1 MDSRGGPDRV
11 YPAVER
17 RTDAMSARSL
27 AVLLALSIVGAAIAP
42 ATRAD
47 EAPSTPIETP
57 REPEPL
63 EAGAEPAP
71 SEPSPEA
78 LPPFPAGGY
87 DGEIAIRDWQDRR
100 PWRYG
105 TWNLFPLTRGMDDAG
120 LPLAARIPLYLFT
133 VPFDLA
139 QLPLA
144 AIGGLYGG

>member
-1 MDSRGGPDRV
+1 M
-11 YPAVER
+11 
-17 RTDAMSARSL
+17 TARSL
-27 AVLLALSIVGAAIAP
+27 AVTLALSIVTAAIA
-42 ATRAD
+42 AAARAD

-63 EAGAEPAP
+63 EAAAGPAP
-71 SEPSPEA
+71 SGPPPDA
-78 LPPFPAGGY
+78 APVLPPGGY

-133 VPFDLA
+133 LPFDLA

-144 AIGGLYGG
+144 AIGGLYGD